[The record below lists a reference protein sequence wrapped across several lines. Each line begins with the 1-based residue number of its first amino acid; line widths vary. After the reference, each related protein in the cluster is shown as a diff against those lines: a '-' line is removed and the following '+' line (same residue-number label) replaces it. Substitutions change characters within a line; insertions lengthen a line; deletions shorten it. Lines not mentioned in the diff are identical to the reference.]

1 MFGLFRRKNPYEQAA
16 RRLYADA
23 FMHARNPAF
32 YSEYGVPDTIDGR
45 FDLLL
50 VHLFLI
56 IERMQG
62 EGRGGALLSQA
73 LFDVTFA
80 DMDQSLRENGIGDMG
95 VPKHMRR
102 MMKAFNG
109 RMHRYRD
116 ALAAG
121 DIESALATNLYGTVE
136 NPDSVI
142 LNRMAAYMHESTKV
156 LKTQSFENITG
167 QGVKFL
173 PPETQ
178 QLKYGT

>member
-1 MFGLFRRKNPYEQAA
+1 MFGLFRRKNPYAQAA

-23 FMHARNPAF
+23 FTHSRNTAF
-32 YSEYGVPDTIDGR
+32 YSDYGVPDTLDGR

-50 VHLFLI
+50 LHMFLI
-56 IERMQG
+56 IQRMQA
-62 EGRGGALLSQA
+62 EGQGGALLSQA
-73 LFDVTFA
+73 LFDITFA
-80 DMDQSLRENGIGDMG
+80 NMDQSLRENGIGDMG

-102 MMKAFNG
+102 MMTAFNG

-121 DIESALATNLYGTVE
+121 QIESALAANLYGTVE
-136 NPDSVI
+136 NPDSAT
-142 LNRMAAYMHESTKV
+142 LNRMAEYVRENTKA
-156 LKTQSFENITG
+156 LKAQTFEIITG

-173 PPETQ
+173 QPETQ